1 MTTFLVVLAVILLLL
16 ILSLFT
22 LYTKDIASND
32 APIIFSG
39 RKSLQKFFR
48 HYSFPKGSIFLD
60 IGSGDGRVLQCFY
73 KNNREGSAI
82 GIEKALFPYLLSKI
96 LLCKT
101 EVSLYHMDIFDKK
114 SKEVLKRASHI
125 FAYLY
130 PKMLER
136 LSPLLKERLDE
147 GVTIFCLDFPLPGVE
162 ASQVIFL
169 QKEEGCIFHEFG
181 RKVYVY
187 KKT

>member
-1 MTTFLVVLAVILLLL
+1 MITVLVAFAVILLLL
-16 ILSLFT
+16 IVSLFA
-22 LYTKDIASND
+22 LYTKDITSND

-39 RKSLQKFFR
+39 PKSLQKFFR
-48 HYSFPKGSIFLD
+48 HYHFPKGSIFLD

-73 KNNREGSAI
+73 KNNKEGVAL
-82 GIEKALFPYLLSKI
+82 GIEKALLPYLLSKI
-96 LLCKT
+96 LLRKT
-101 EVSLYHMDIFDKK
+101 GIRLYHLDIFDEK
-114 SKEVLKRASHI
+114 SKEVLKQASHI

-136 LSPLLKERLDE
+136 LSPLLKEHLER
-147 GVTIFCLDFPLPGVE
+147 GATIFCLDFPLPSVE

-169 QKEEGCIFHEFG
+169 QKEEGRLFHEFG